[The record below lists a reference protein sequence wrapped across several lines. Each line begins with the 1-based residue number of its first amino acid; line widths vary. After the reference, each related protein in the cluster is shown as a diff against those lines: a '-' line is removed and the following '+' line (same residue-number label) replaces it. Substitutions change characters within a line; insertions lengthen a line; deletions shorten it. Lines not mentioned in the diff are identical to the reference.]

1 MRFELKQ
8 FEKEINFDNLDFLII
23 KDQQMLRKWYYC
35 FKSNEYKELLTN
47 YNDFRDNEIYFIDSL
62 FSFNLNDRALL
73 GWLEKYLT
81 KAFKKDIDSAI
92 LKVSNI
98 TSDFANEIKTMLEF
112 DINTEIEITP
122 KEFLKLL
129 NNSFLEFDF
138 NTSMIERV
146 LYIAKVL
153 KELCNLKILVL
164 FMPFTYFNL
173 TDLCKLK
180 YELKQVQID
189 VILLDINEIEI
200 DKNNSF
206 NRVTP
211 CDNLP
216 YKIQEYILDG
226 DLFSL
231 IK

>member
-1 MRFELKQ
+1 
-8 FEKEINFDNLDFLII
+8 
-23 KDQQMLRKWYYC
+23 
-35 FKSNEYKELLTN
+35 
-47 YNDFRDNEIYFIDSL
+47 
-62 FSFNLNDRALL
+62 
-73 GWLEKYLT
+73 
-81 KAFKKDIDSAI
+81 
-92 LKVSNI
+92 
-98 TSDFANEIKTMLEF
+98 
-112 DINTEIEITP
+112 
-122 KEFLKLL
+122 
-129 NNSFLEFDF
+129 
-138 NTSMIERV
+138 MIERV

-189 VILLDINEIEI
+189 VILLDVNEIEI

>member
-47 YNDFRDNEIYFIDSL
+47 YNDFRENEIYFIDSL

-129 NNSFLEFDF
+129 NNSF
-138 NTSMIERV
+138 
-146 LYIAKVL
+146 
-153 KELCNLKILVL
+153 
-164 FMPFTYFNL
+164 
-173 TDLCKLK
+173 
-180 YELKQVQID
+180 
-189 VILLDINEIEI
+189 
-200 DKNNSF
+200 
-206 NRVTP
+206 
-211 CDNLP
+211 
-216 YKIQEYILDG
+216 
-226 DLFSL
+226 
-231 IK
+231 